1 MLKLF
6 HMSSA
11 NKIYAIGDVQGC
23 HQQLQVLIKKL
34 PKNSK
39 IICVGDLVNRGPDSL
54 KVLRALKSLQEAGQ
68 AECIL
73 GNHDLH
79 LLARDAGIR
88 GPKSLDTLDA
98 ILMAPDRKELIDW
111 LRHRPMAL
119 YSGVDNF
126 NTLFIHAGVFPQWN
140 INKTMELAH
149 ELEKVLRSK
158 NYEKFLMEMYGNTPN
173 HWSDKLKGAERYRAI
188 INALTR
194 MRFCSPKGVM
204 EFESKE
210 GAGAAPKGYM
220 PWFEVPNRKTQDAKI
235 VFGHWSTLGLIK
247 KKNVVGLDTGCVWGG
262 PLTAMSLDKRPE
274 FIQVA
279 GLKRP
284 VGL

>member
-1 MLKLF
+1 MNSLDNIF
-6 HMSSA
+6 A
-11 NKIYAIGDVQGC
+11 VGDVQGC
-23 HQQLQVLIKKL
+23 HLQLKQLIKKL

-54 KVLRALKSLQEAGQ
+54 KVLRTMKSLQEAGQ

-98 ILMAPDRKELIDW
+98 VLKAPDRKELIDW
-111 LRHRPMAL
+111 LRHRPMVL
-119 YSGVDNF
+119 YSGQENG
-126 NTLFIHAGVFPQWN
+126 NTLLVHAGILPQWDVT
-140 INKTMELAH
+140 KTLELAH
-149 ELEKVLRSK
+149 EVEKVLRHK
-158 NYEKFLMEMYGNTPN
+158 NYAKSLIDMYGNTPN
-173 HWSDKLKGAERYRAI
+173 QWHDKLKGAERLRVI
-188 INALTR
+188 INSFTR
-194 MRFCSPKGVM
+194 LRFCSVRGVM

-210 GAGAAPKGYM
+210 GVGDAPKGFM
-220 PWFEVPNRKTQDAKI
+220 PWFSVPARKTQDAKVI
-235 VFGHWSTLGLIK
+235 FGHWSTLGLLK

-262 PLTAMSLDKRPE
+262 QLTAMSLGKRPQ
-274 FIQVA
+274 FVQVA
-279 GLKRP
+279 GIKRP

>member
-1 MLKLF
+1 MNDIF
-6 HMSSA
+6 
-11 NKIYAIGDVQGC
+11 AIGDVQGC
-23 HQQLQVLIKKL
+23 HQQLKQLIKQL
-34 PKNSK
+34 PKQSK
-39 IICVGDLVNRGPDSL
+39 IVCVGDLVNRGPDSL
-54 KVLRALKSLQEAGQ
+54 GVLRTLKAMQEAGQ

-88 GPKSLDTLDA
+88 GPKSLDTLDD
-98 ILMAPDRKELIDW
+98 ILQAPDRKELIDW

-119 YSGVDNF
+119 YSGQNNF
-126 NTLFIHAGVFPQWN
+126 NTLFVHAGILPQWDVT
-140 INKTMELAH
+140 KTLELAH
-149 ELEKVLRSK
+149 ELEKVLRHK
-158 NYEKFLMEMYGNTPN
+158 NYAKSLVEMYGNTPN
-173 HWSDKLKGAERYRAI
+173 QWNDKLKGAERLRVI

-194 MRFCSPKGVM
+194 LRFCTIKGVM

-210 GAGAAPKGYM
+210 GAGYAPKGYM
-220 PWFEVPNRKTQDAKI
+220 PWFEVPNRKTQDTKI
-235 VFGHWSTLGLIK
+235 VFGHWSTRGLLK

-262 PLTAMSLDKRPE
+262 QLTAMSLGKKPE